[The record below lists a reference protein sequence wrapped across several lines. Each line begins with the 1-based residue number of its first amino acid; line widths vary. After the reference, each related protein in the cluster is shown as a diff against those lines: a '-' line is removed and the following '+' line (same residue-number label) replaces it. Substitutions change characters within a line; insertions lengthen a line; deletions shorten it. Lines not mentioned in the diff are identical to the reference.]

1 MEETYW
7 RNQEYNLWIGAGCP
21 QNLIVTGLEL
31 KNIDN
36 IPEEINHLT
45 NLQQFRL
52 KNTIDEDSEDS
63 EVPFS
68 KGPLNDLPN
77 SIFQLENLTLLEI
90 KDTQLNS
97 LSDSIG
103 NLTSLRSLVL
113 FSNMLTSLP
122 DSIGNLTNLTRLN
135 LGENM
140 LNSLPVSIG
149 RLTNLRW
156 LELGDNMLNSL
167 PDSIGNLT
175 NLINLSAG
183 SNNINR
189 LPDSIGRLTNLGI
202 LYLSANNLEYL
213 PDSIGN
219 LTNLIELYLTNN
231 NLSKLPDSI
240 RNLTNLQSLY
250 IFHNNFKYPIN
261 ISQLPNLTNSIRK
274 NIDIENTLIRDTQ
287 KFLQPRLAV
296 SLAKARP
303 LQADQE
309 ALRAQG
315 LPYDTRSI
323 PENPNTYLDNYIRSH
338 IMGYGYSNHSKSPNP
353 PIHDDIIAQ
362 SVINIDLEKAKEEK
376 AKEKKEA
383 ERKAEAIE
391 REFMESES
399 SGVKGGRRRRKTVRK
414 TVRRKRRTVKRRT
427 RRTVRRN
434 KK

>member
-21 QNLIVTGLEL
+21 QNRIVTGLGLE
-31 KNIDN
+31 NIDN

-45 NLQQFRL
+45 NLQKFRL

-77 SIFQLENLTLLEI
+77 SLFQLKNLTLLEI

-103 NLTSLRSLVL
+103 DLTSLRSLVL

-140 LNSLPVSIG
+140 LNSLPDSIG
-149 RLTNLRW
+149 ELTNLRW

-175 NLINLSAG
+175 NLMNLSAG
-183 SNNINR
+183 DNNINR

-240 RNLTNLQSLY
+240 RNLTNLQGLH
-250 IFHNNFKYPIN
+250 IVHNDFKYPIN

-274 NIDIENTLIRDTQ
+274 NIDIQNNYIRDTQ
-287 KFLQPRLAV
+287 KFLQTRIAV
-296 SLAKARP
+296 ALAKARP
-303 LQADQE
+303 LQAYQE

-323 PENPNTYLDNYIRSH
+323 PENPDTYLDDGIRSH
-338 IMGYGYSNHSKSPNP
+338 IMGYGYSNHSKSSNP
-353 PIHDDIIAQ
+353 PIYDDILAQ
-362 SVINIDLEKAKEEK
+362 SLINIDLEKAKEEK

-399 SGVKGGRRRRKTVRK
+399 SGVKGGKRRRRKTVRK
-414 TVRRKRRTVKRRT
+414 TVKRKRRST
-427 RRTVRRN
+427 RKRRN